1 MNKDQFE
8 RVALGIIIASLL
20 YVPTQLCND
29 SRCISAGWNFIF
41 TTDYSIDFI
50 KLLIEEIIIGL
61 LLFYLWRNKSKIKSK
76 KPLNKS
82 QFWSNVWKS
91 TKKVFYG
98 FAIVFAGRLG
108 FMLGL
113 AIQGFIP
120 PFISG
125 LIGALLA
132 AYLTSALIR
141 FIAIK
146 FYKSDIHSTYFEEGK
161 LFTSTKKFF
170 WIVVGAC
177 IALPFITNYDDFKD
191 INSESRLWFNNLNRS
206 NPLSAIDTTTI
217 IKNISLGDTKKD
229 VLNKLGYPLS
239 ISVGKDILTG
249 EDAEAYIDDLTHQ
262 DMDAWK
268 YMFANHFITINS
280 NPYTKNIT
288 GLEHAYVSEVRCEQR
303 ESKFVDPLLAGIEKF
318 CPYLGID
325 LFTKQEKVISQLGN
339 PDGNLFESISNEYFS
354 YSRLG
359 VTFTIKDGEVIAIR
373 IYKPSKK

>member
-29 SRCISAGWNFIF
+29 SRCVSAGWNFLF
-41 TTDYSIDFI
+41 TTDYSVDFI
-50 KLLIEEIIIGL
+50 KLLIEEIIISL

-76 KPLNKS
+76 KPSIKS
-82 QFWSNVWKS
+82 QFWSNVWRS
-91 TKKVFYG
+91 TKKVNYG
-98 FAIVFAGRLG
+98 FAIVLAGRLG
-108 FMLGL
+108 FMMGL

-132 AYLTSALIR
+132 AYLTSTLIR

-170 WIVVGAC
+170 WIVVGVC
-177 IALPFITNYDDFKD
+177 IALPFITNYDDFKN
-191 INSESRLWFNNLNRS
+191 INSDSSSWFNNLNIS
-206 NPLSAIDTTTI
+206 NSFSANDTSSFVR
-217 IKNISLGDTKKD
+217 NISLGDNKED
-229 VLNKLGYPLS
+229 VLRNLGYPIS
-239 ISVGKDILTG
+239 IRDGKNALTD
-249 EDAEAYIDDLTHQ
+249 EEAESFIDNASHK
-262 DMDAWK
+262 DMLAWK
-268 YMFANHFITINS
+268 YKLRNHFITINH
-280 NPYTKNIT
+280 NPYLAYLDTDKVQYI
-288 GLEHAYVSEVRCEQR
+288 LCEHRDG
-303 ESKFVDPLLAGIEKF
+303 KFVDPDDNY

-325 LFTKQEKVISQLGN
+325 LFTKQEKVINQLGR
-339 PDGNLFESISNEYFS
+339 PDGNILDAVVDGSFH
-354 YSRLG
+354 YSKLG
-359 VTFTIKDGEVIAIR
+359 VTFTIKDAQVVAIE

>member
-1 MNKDQFE
+1 MNKNQFE

-41 TTDYSIDFI
+41 TTDYSVDFI

-61 LLFYLWRNKSKIKSK
+61 LLFYLWRNKTKIKSK
-76 KPLNKS
+76 KPSIKS
-82 QFWSNVWKS
+82 QFWSNVWRN
-91 TKKVFYG
+91 TRKVYYG

-120 PFISG
+120 SFISG

-170 WIVVGAC
+170 WIVVGIF
-177 IALPFITNYDDFKD
+177 IALPFITNYDDFKT
-191 INSESRLWFNNLNRS
+191 INSESRAWLNKLNIS
-206 NPLSAIDTTTI
+206 NSFSAIDTSSFL
-217 IKNISLGDTKKD
+217 KNISLGDTKKD
-229 VLNKLGYPLS
+229 VLNNLGYPMS
-239 ISVGKDILTG
+239 INHGKDFLID
-249 EDAEAYIDDLTHQ
+249 EEAESFIDNVNNK
-262 DMDAWK
+262 DMVAWK
-268 YMFANHFITINS
+268 YKMENHFITINHEPLLAGIGTEKVQS
-280 NPYTKNIT
+280 ISCENRSVKYPNPY
-288 GLEHAYVSEVRCEQR
+288 
-303 ESKFVDPLLAGIEKF
+303 LAGIEKF

-325 LFTKQEKVISQLGN
+325 LFTSQEKVINQLGN
-339 PDGNLFESISNEYFS
+339 PDGNLFESISNECFK

-359 VTFTIKDGEVIAIR
+359 VTFTIKDGEVIAIE